1 MFSESIEHEG
11 NKLLSY
17 DIALY
22 SSIHFEHPLQS
33 LVDSFV
39 GPSEPRCQYS
49 SQLSWRIA
57 DSNSGSIVGRVE
69 GLSQNKAKQNH
80 RNVSWGDP
88 TIWHNQPESLR
99 YGWWKLKQTTIQ
111 EKDCTDQIWKGMQRM
126 IYIYIYIH
134 TWITSWKSDRA
145 PVLGTYGMWIQIWQ
159 GSFHWPMLT
168 STCLL
173 ETVVLTIGL
182 SSYIQYPRIG
192 SSLLAFLNPLHFS
205 GPRLHDRWLIPQS
218 SVSMYIHIHII
229 MHMDNITPYCK

>member
-1 MFSESIEHEG
+1 M
-11 NKLLSY
+11 L
-17 DIALY
+17 
-22 SSIHFEHPLQS
+22 
-33 LVDSFV
+33 
-39 GPSEPRCQYS
+39 
-49 SQLSWRIA
+49 
-57 DSNSGSIVGRVE
+57 VE
-69 GLSQNKAKQNH
+69 GTQLFGITSLKAWGTDDENWSKQPSK
-80 RNVSWGDP
+80 RK
-88 TIWHNQPESLR
+88 IARIKFER
-99 YGWWKLKQTTIQ
+99 ECKGW
-111 EKDCTDQIWKGMQRM
+111 
-126 IYIYIYIH
+126 YIYIH

>member
-126 IYIYIYIH
+126 IYIYTHMNYFLKIGPRTCLGNIWNVNTDMTGIISLTNAH
-134 TWITSWKSDRA
+134 KHMFTWNS
-145 PVLGTYGMWIQIWQ
+145 GTYYR
-159 GSFHWPMLT
+159 T
-168 STCLL
+168 
-173 ETVVLTIGL
+173 
-182 SSYIQYPRIG
+182 
-192 SSLLAFLNPLHFS
+192 
-205 GPRLHDRWLIPQS
+205 
-218 SVSMYIHIHII
+218 
-229 MHMDNITPYCK
+229 